1 MNEQKISWKRSD
13 LKWRGKQAFK
23 KNYWSAVLV
32 SLVLAIV
39 MATGGSGAATG
50 SAGNVVSPDYGV
62 TTYRLGTDI
71 NGVTSYVS
79 HVFRSPLAVLFALLS
94 ASAVVAVALIGI
106 LFHFFVGNV
115 LEVGGRDFYIENL
128 YSVPGPGKLL
138 SVFRS
143 GNYGNIVKTMF
154 LRDLYLVLWTLLFI
168 IPGVVKSYEYKMIPY
183 LLAEYPDMS
192 TKEVFAKSREMMNG
206 QKMDTFILDLSFIPW
221 SVLSAITAGIAG
233 LFYVSPYKD
242 ATYAELYD
250 TLAAGM
256 PGNGQQVYE
265 DENSGIY
272 E

>member
-50 SAGNVVSPDYGV
+50 SAGNVASPDYGV

-106 LFHFFVGNV
+106 LFHF
-115 LEVGGRDFYIENL
+115 LWE
-128 YSVPGPGKLL
+128 
-138 SVFRS
+138 
-143 GNYGNIVKTMF
+143 MF
-154 LRDLYLVLWTLLFI
+154 WR
-168 IPGVVKSYEYKMIPY
+168 
-183 LLAEYPDMS
+183 
-192 TKEVFAKSREMMNG
+192 
-206 QKMDTFILDLSFIPW
+206 
-221 SVLSAITAGIAG
+221 
-233 LFYVSPYKD
+233 
-242 ATYAELYD
+242 
-250 TLAAGM
+250 
-256 PGNGQQVYE
+256 
-265 DENSGIY
+265 
-272 E
+272 

>member
-50 SAGNVVSPDYGV
+50 SAGNAVSPDYGV

-106 LFHFFVGNV
+106 LFPCFYGTCI
-115 LEVGGRDFYIENL
+115 LYCGRCF
-128 YSVPGPGKLL
+128 
-138 SVFRS
+138 
-143 GNYGNIVKTMF
+143 
-154 LRDLYLVLWTLLFI
+154 LLF
-168 IPGVVKSYEYKMIPY
+168 PE
-183 LLAEYPDMS
+183 
-192 TKEVFAKSREMMNG
+192 
-206 QKMDTFILDLSFIPW
+206 W
-221 SVLSAITAGIAG
+221 
-233 LFYVSPYKD
+233 
-242 ATYAELYD
+242 
-250 TLAAGM
+250 
-256 PGNGQQVYE
+256 
-265 DENSGIY
+265 
-272 E
+272 

>member
-94 ASAVVAVALIGI
+94 ARDRKSVV
-106 LFHFFVGNV
+106 
-115 LEVGGRDFYIENL
+115 
-128 YSVPGPGKLL
+128 
-138 SVFRS
+138 
-143 GNYGNIVKTMF
+143 
-154 LRDLYLVLWTLLFI
+154 
-168 IPGVVKSYEYKMIPY
+168 
-183 LLAEYPDMS
+183 
-192 TKEVFAKSREMMNG
+192 
-206 QKMDTFILDLSFIPW
+206 
-221 SVLSAITAGIAG
+221 
-233 LFYVSPYKD
+233 
-242 ATYAELYD
+242 
-250 TLAAGM
+250 
-256 PGNGQQVYE
+256 
-265 DENSGIY
+265 
-272 E
+272 

>member
-1 MNEQKISWKRSD
+1 
-13 LKWRGKQAFK
+13 
-23 KNYWSAVLV
+23 
-32 SLVLAIV
+32 
-39 MATGGSGAATG
+39 MATGGSSAATG
-50 SAGNVVSPDYGV
+50 SAGNVVNPDYGV

-154 LRDLYLVLWTLLFI
+154 YGTCILYCGRCFLLF
-168 IPGVVKSYEYKMIPY
+168 PE
-183 LLAEYPDMS
+183 
-192 TKEVFAKSREMMNG
+192 
-206 QKMDTFILDLSFIPW
+206 W
-221 SVLSAITAGIAG
+221 
-233 LFYVSPYKD
+233 
-242 ATYAELYD
+242 
-250 TLAAGM
+250 
-256 PGNGQQVYE
+256 
-265 DENSGIY
+265 
-272 E
+272 

>member
-138 SVFRS
+138 NGFPHKYPGRDRSDQQKKLAVSDPFRS
-143 GNYGNIVKTMF
+143 GNGCFVVM
-154 LRDLYLVLWTLLFI
+154 LLSCPADRRCI
-168 IPGVVKSYEYKMIPY
+168 QGCADRQ
-183 LLAEYPDMS
+183 AECCDH
-192 TKEVFAKSREMMNG
+192 TGTGICFFA
-206 QKMDTFILDLSFIPW
+206 
-221 SVLSAITAGIAG
+221 
-233 LFYVSPYKD
+233 
-242 ATYAELYD
+242 
-250 TLAAGM
+250 
-256 PGNGQQVYE
+256 
-265 DENSGIY
+265 
-272 E
+272 

>member
-1 MNEQKISWKRSD
+1 M
-13 LKWRGKQAFK
+13 
-23 KNYWSAVLV
+23 
-32 SLVLAIV
+32 
-39 MATGGSGAATG
+39 
-50 SAGNVVSPDYGV
+50 
-62 TTYRLGTDI
+62 
-71 NGVTSYVS
+71 
-79 HVFRSPLAVLFALLS
+79 LFALLS
-94 ASAVVAVALIGI
+94 ASAMVTVALIGV

-206 QKMDTFILDLSFIPW
+206 QKMDTFILALSFIPW

-256 PGNGQQVYE
+256 PGNGRQVYE
-265 DENSGIY
+265 DESSGIY
-272 E
+272 

>member
-50 SAGNVVSPDYGV
+50 SAGNAASPDYGV

-128 YSVPGPGKLL
+128 YS
-138 SVFRS
+138 
-143 GNYGNIVKTMF
+143 
-154 LRDLYLVLWTLLFI
+154 
-168 IPGVVKSYEYKMIPY
+168 EYKMIPY

-192 TKEVFAKSREMMNG
+192 TKEVFAKSREMMDG
-206 QKMDTFILDLSFIPW
+206 QKMDTFILDISFIPW
-221 SVLSAITAGIAG
+221 SVLSAITAGIVG

-272 E
+272 

>member
-94 ASAVVAVALIGI
+94 ASAMVTVALIGV

-143 GNYGNIVKTMF
+143 GNYGNIVKPCFYGTCI
-154 LRDLYLVLWTLLFI
+154 LYCGRCFLLF
-168 IPGVVKSYEYKMIPY
+168 PE
-183 LLAEYPDMS
+183 
-192 TKEVFAKSREMMNG
+192 
-206 QKMDTFILDLSFIPW
+206 W
-221 SVLSAITAGIAG
+221 
-233 LFYVSPYKD
+233 
-242 ATYAELYD
+242 
-250 TLAAGM
+250 
-256 PGNGQQVYE
+256 
-265 DENSGIY
+265 
-272 E
+272 

>member
-50 SAGNVVSPDYGV
+50 SAGNVASPDYGV

-168 IPGVVKSYEYKMIPY
+168 IPGVVKSYEYKM
-183 LLAEYPDMS
+183 
-192 TKEVFAKSREMMNG
+192 NG

-265 DENSGIY
+265 DENSRIY
-272 E
+272 

>member
-1 MNEQKISWKRSD
+1 M
-13 LKWRGKQAFK
+13 
-23 KNYWSAVLV
+23 
-32 SLVLAIV
+32 
-39 MATGGSGAATG
+39 
-50 SAGNVVSPDYGV
+50 
-62 TTYRLGTDI
+62 
-71 NGVTSYVS
+71 
-79 HVFRSPLAVLFALLS
+79 
-94 ASAVVAVALIGI
+94 
-106 LFHFFVGNV
+106 GNV

-154 LRDLYLVLWTLLFI
+154 LPGPVSCIVDCCFLLFPEWI
-168 IPGVVKSYEYKMIPY
+168 KTYEYKMIPY

-256 PGNGQQVYE
+256 PGKRTAGV
-265 DENSGIY
+265 
-272 E
+272 

>member
-1 MNEQKISWKRSD
+1 MQ
-13 LKWRGKQAFK
+13 GQH
-23 KNYWSAVLV
+23 
-32 SLVLAIV
+32 
-39 MATGGSGAATG
+39 
-50 SAGNVVSPDYGV
+50 
-62 TTYRLGTDI
+62 
-71 NGVTSYVS
+71 S

-94 ASAVVAVALIGI
+94 ASAMVTVALIGV

-256 PGNGQQVYE
+256 PGNEQQVYE

-272 E
+272 G

>member
-1 MNEQKISWKRSD
+1 MNEQNISWKRSD
-13 LKWRGKQAFK
+13 LKWRGKQAFR

-39 MATGGSGAATG
+39 AATGGNGAARSGADNA
-50 SAGNVVSPDYGV
+50 VSPDYGV
-62 TTYRLGTDI
+62 TTYQATTDI
-71 NGVTSYVS
+71 HGVTSYVS
-79 HVFRSPLAVLFALLS
+79 HVFRSPWTMILALLG
-94 ASAVVAVALIGI
+94 ASAIATVALIGV

-115 LEVGGRDFYIENL
+115 LEVSGRSFYIENL
-128 YSVPGPGKLL
+128 YSTPGPGKLL
-138 SVFRS
+138 SAFRS

-154 LRDLYLVLWTLLFI
+154 LRDLYLFLWTLLFI

-192 TKEVFAKSREMMNG
+192 TKEVFAKSREMMRG

-221 SVLSAITAGIAG
+221 SILSAITAGIVG

-242 ATYAELYD
+242 ATFAELYD

-265 DENSGIY
+265 NENDIY
-272 E
+272 